1 MSVSSIGIGSGVL
14 TSDLIDQLAEA
25 ERAPTELRLDRK
37 EEEVQAELSAVG
49 LLRSALTDLRL
60 PARTLSNPD
69 ALQEL
74 TADSSSGNVG
84 VSVSSGAALGQYS
97 VEVTE
102 LAQAHSISTGTF
114 VDKNVTTLG
123 TGTLSVKV
131 GDVTKNI
138 TIDGSNNTLEGIAS
152 AINDDDDLA
161 LNASVIDTGSGFVLV
176 FAAQNSG
183 TENAVEITV
192 TDSDGDSTDAL
203 GLSQLSFNGT
213 TSHLT
218 ESVIAKDA
226 EFTVN
231 GIPITRQ
238 NNTISDVI
246 EGVTFNLSGKTDGS
260 PATVTVSQDSDK
272 VVERIQSFVDA
283 FNEVRTVI
291 NELTQ
296 FDPDN
301 LGTSGILLGDSTVR
315 AVNNQLRSVLAQVI
329 PGLEGSSIRSLSE
342 VGISTSKDT
351 GLLSFSDT
359 TFKQKLAESPDDVI
373 ALFAEQGRTTDAQVS
388 YQSKTVNTLPG
399 TYDIDITQAATN
411 GSFTGTLAIGAL
423 TTINADNDTFK
434 ISVDGTESAEI
445 TLTSADYTD
454 AELIAELQSQIN
466 ADTNLSGAGASVTVS
481 MDGSGQLQFT
491 SGTFGSDSK
500 VSFTAVDTNTLTA
513 LGIDAIAGDDGL
525 DVEGTINGVAATGTG
540 QILKGATDDESDGIV
555 VKIEGSSIGSRG
567 SVTFIEGVGDRLVD
581 KLNSFLE
588 FEGILGARETGL
600 KSQLEEVSKDRA
612 QLDFRVENLRSRL
625 ATQFTAADILVAQ
638 LNSTQDFLKSQLAA
652 LTSSGDN

>member
-14 TSDLIDQLAEA
+14 TSDLIDKLSEA
-25 ERAPTELRLDRK
+25 ERAPTELRLNRK

-74 TADSSSGNVG
+74 TADSSSSNVG
-84 VSVSSGAALGQYS
+84 VSVSSGAARGQYS

-102 LAQAHSISTGTF
+102 LAQAHSISTGAF
-114 VDKNVTTLG
+114 VDKDVTTLG
-123 TGTLSVKV
+123 TGSLSVKV
-131 GDVTKNI
+131 GDVTKSI
-138 TIDGSNNTLEGIAS
+138 TIDGSNNTLEGIAN
-152 AINDDDDLA
+152 AINSDDDLA

-183 TENAVEITV
+183 TDNAVEITV
-192 TDSDGDSTDAL
+192 ADTDGDSTDAL

-218 ESVIAKDA
+218 ESVVAKDA

-238 NNTISDVI
+238 DNTISDVI

-260 PATVTVSQDSDK
+260 PATITVSQDSDK
-272 VVERIQSFVDA
+272 VVERIQSFIDA
-283 FNEVRTVI
+283 FNEVKNVI
-291 NELTQ
+291 NEVTQ
-296 FDPDN
+296 FDPEN
-301 LGTSGILLGDSTVR
+301 LGTSGILVGDSTVR

-342 VGISTSKDT
+342 VGISTNKDN
-351 GLLSFSDT
+351 GLLSFNDT

-411 GSFTGTLAIGAL
+411 GIFTGTPVVDAI
-423 TTINADNDTFK
+423 TTINPSNAFK

-445 TLTSADYTD
+445 TLTADDYTT
-454 AELIAELQSQIN
+454 AQLITELQKQLN
-466 ADTNLSGAGASVTVS
+466 ADTNLSAAGAAITVS
-481 MDGSGQLQFT
+481 IDGSGQLQFT
-491 SGTFGSDSK
+491 SGTFGSNSK
-500 VSFTAVDTNTLTA
+500 VEFTEIDATTSTA
-513 LGIDAIAGDDGL
+513 LGITTTTGVDGV

-540 QILKGATDDESDGIV
+540 QILKGATDDASDGLV
-555 VKIEGSSIGSRG
+555 VKIEGAGIGSRG
-567 SVTFIEGVGDRLVD
+567 SVTFIEGVGERLVD

-588 FEGILGARETGL
+588 FEGIIGARETGL
-600 KSQLEEVSKDRA
+600 KSQLDEISKDRI
-612 QLDFRVENLRSRL
+612 QLDTRVENLRSRL
-625 ATQFTAADILVAQ
+625 SAQFTAADILVSQ

-652 LTSSGDN
+652 LTNSGDS

>member
-14 TSDLIDQLAEA
+14 TSKLIEDLTAA
-25 ERAPTELRLDRK
+25 ERAPTELRLNRK

-60 PARTLSNPD
+60 PARILSNPD

-74 TADSSSGNVG
+74 TSDSSSSNVG

-97 VEVTE
+97 VEVAE

-114 VDKNVTTLG
+114 VDKDVTTLG
-123 TGTLSVKV
+123 SGSLSVKV
-131 GDVTKNI
+131 GDVTKSI
-138 TIDGSNNTLEGIAS
+138 TIDGSNNTLEGIAN
-152 AINDDDDLA
+152 AINSDEDLA

-183 TENAVEITV
+183 TDNAVEITV
-192 TDSDGDSTDAL
+192 ADTDGDSTDAL

-218 ESVIAKDA
+218 ESVVAKDA

-238 NNTISDVI
+238 DNTISDVI
-246 EGVTFNLSGKTDGS
+246 EGVTFNLSGKTNGS
-260 PATVTVSQDSDK
+260 PATITVSQDSEK
-272 VVERIQSFVDA
+272 VVERVQSFIDA
-283 FNEVRTVI
+283 FNEVKNVI
-291 NELTQ
+291 NEVTQ

-301 LGTSGILLGDSTVR
+301 LSTSGILVGDSTVR
-315 AVNNQLRSVLAQVI
+315 AVNNQLRSVLSQVI

-342 VGISTSKDT
+342 VGISTNKDT
-351 GLLSFSDT
+351 GLLSFNDT
-359 TFKQKLAESPDDVI
+359 TFTEKLAESPDDVI

-388 YQSKTVNTLPG
+388 YHSKTVNTLPG

-411 GSFTGTLAIGAL
+411 GSFSGTVAIGAL

-445 TLTSADYTD
+445 TLTADDYTD
-454 AELIAELQSQIN
+454 SALITELQKQIN
-466 ADTNLSGAGASVTVS
+466 ADANLSNAGRSVTVS
-481 MDGSGQLQFT
+481 MDGSGNLQFT
-491 SGTFGSDSK
+491 SGTFGSESK
-500 VSFTAVDTNTLTA
+500 VSFTAIDTTTSATLGFSATD
-513 LGIDAIAGDDGL
+513 GVDGL
-525 DVEGTINGVAATGTG
+525 DVEGTINGEVATGKG
-540 QILKGATDDESDGIV
+540 QILKGATDDASDGV
-555 VKIEGSSIGSRG
+555 AVKVEGSSIGSRG
-567 SVTFIEGVGDRLVD
+567 SVTFIEGVGERLVD

-588 FEGILGARETGL
+588 FEGIIGARETGL
-600 KSQLEEVSKDRA
+600 KSQLEEVAKGRS
-612 QLDFRVENLRSRL
+612 QLDTRVENLRSRL
-625 ATQFTAADILVAQ
+625 SAQFTAADILVSQ
-638 LNSTQDFLKSQLAA
+638 LNSTQDFLKSQLDA
-652 LTSSGDN
+652 LSGSSDS